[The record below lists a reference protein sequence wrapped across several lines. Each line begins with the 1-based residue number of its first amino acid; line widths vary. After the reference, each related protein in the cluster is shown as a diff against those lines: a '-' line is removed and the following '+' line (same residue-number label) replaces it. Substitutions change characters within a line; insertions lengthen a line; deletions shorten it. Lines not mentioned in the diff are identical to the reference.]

1 MRRRAAADIVK
12 KVIST
17 LSPMMVDE
25 KKGGF
30 RVVVVLM
37 WRTKIN
43 RVPDIGR
50 NIIYVVHRPSR
61 PKGLSNSQQKKCNF
75 HRKGVTN

>member
-1 MRRRAAADIVK
+1 MRRRAAVDNVK

-17 LSPMMVDE
+17 TSPVVVVDE

-30 RVVVVLM
+30 RVVAVLT

-50 NIIYVVHRPSR
+50 NITHVVHRPSR
-61 PKGLSNSQQKKCNF
+61 PKGSLNKKN
-75 HRKGVTN
+75 VTSMARM